1 MVGVRRVLALCSLVG
16 SLGACTEVVQVEDGG
31 GGSGGAANG
40 GGSSGGAPSTGG
52 NANGGAPSAGGADE
66 GGGEPLGG
74 MMGPGPGPGGGMNEG
89 GGMMGPHPCDN
100 QDDCEGNCPP
110 QSIGC
115 SCEDTPMGTFCIPTC
130 KTAEDC
136 PPGPMGNELLC
147 NPDGICVPEMPNP

>member
-1 MVGVRRVLALCSLVG
+1 MFDVVVRRML
-16 SLGACTEVVQVEDGG
+16 SLGLPLVLLGGCTEVVQADDGG
-31 GGSGGAANG
+31 GGSGGSQTG
-40 GGSSGGAPSTGG
+40 GAPAGGAPSTGG
-52 NANGGAPSAGGADE
+52 NSNGGAPEGGAE
-66 GGGEPLGG
+66 PVSGGGG

-115 SCEDTPMGTFCIPTC
+115 SCENTPMGMYCIPTC

-136 PPGPMGNELLC
+136 PPGPMGSELTC